1 MNKDKMNRMIEEADF
16 LKEVQKVIDLYDG
29 DLTEYSRNNLA
40 VDFACLPN
48 PQKMGE
54 MLKTKF
60 FHDPEET
67 RIFLRRVS
75 PFAYKHGSFGF
86 KPYGYQR
93 ESLFHI
99 SVEERVVAH
108 KDYGDVKD
116 GVQYYYK
123 ISY

>member
-1 MNKDKMNRMIEEADF
+1 MIEEAEF

-29 DLTEYSRNNLA
+29 DLTEYSRTNLA

-48 PQKMGE
+48 PLKMGE
-54 MLKTKF
+54 MLKNKF

-67 RIFLRRVS
+67 RILLRRIS

-86 KPYGYQR
+86 KPYCYQR

-99 SVEERVVAH
+99 SVEERRLSL
-108 KDYGDVKD
+108 KDYGDVDVKD
-116 GVQYYYK
+116 SIKYYYK